1 MLKSRRL
8 IIIGDAAAISKMVI
22 WPYLVIREID
32 AGIIPRVSLI
42 QFIEASSRLNR
53 HQGGL

>member
-8 IIIGDAAAISKMVI
+8 IIIGAAAAISKMVI

-32 AGIIPRVSLI
+32 AGIIPRISLI